1 MVCKNQAKN
10 TFLVL
15 LMDGVRE
22 KGILVVKSFVSSQNV
37 VREKCRCGVWFKT
50 AMLLITWSF
59 SNNKLGFKKTTL
71 KMSIFRFNV
80 YFL

>member
-1 MVCKNQAKN
+1 MDQLQQMVCKNQAKN

-22 KGILVVKSFVSSQNV
+22 KGILVVKSVVSSQNV
-37 VREKCRCGVWFKT
+37 VREKCRCGVWFKM

-59 SNNKLGFKKTTL
+59 PNN
-71 KMSIFRFNV
+71 
-80 YFL
+80 